1 MSRYPAW
8 VKVLAIVTG
17 IVAIVVLGRAC
28 SSPNDPREFIAE
40 TYERTSSL
48 DEGQMQAYLARGK
61 EPHAV
66 ATEISAEVQP
76 IDRRSVQDPAGANA
90 DNAVFLQYGDQIV
103 AVFAH
108 DGGSRVMVGE
118 YRAAR
123 SHYIAFIGGYWPA
136 TPSYSGTGSGNRGGG
151 SGTGK

>member
-8 VKVLAIVTG
+8 VKVLAVITG
-17 IVAIVVLGRAC
+17 IVAVVVLARAC
-28 SSPNDPREFIAE
+28 SSPDDPRKFIAD
-40 TYERTSSL
+40 TYRRTASL
-48 DEGQMQAYLARGK
+48 DEGQLQAYLARGK
-61 EPHAV
+61 GPHAV

-76 IDRRSVQDPAGANA
+76 IDRRSVPDPAGANA
-90 DNAVFLQYGDQIV
+90 DDAVFLQYGDQIV

-108 DGGSRVMVGE
+108 EGGSRVMVGE

-136 TPSYSGTGSGNRGGG
+136 TPSYGGTGSGNRGGG